1 MSTLIIVAMVVAVI
15 VIDAAD
21 ILSRLPRDAQAA
33 DAAASRQPGRRPASL
48 PRAFGNR
55 RSTMPSSRASLRMH
69 IHPRAG
75 SDTGSAATPGGLA

>member
-1 MSTLIIVAMVVAVI
+1 
-15 VIDAAD
+15 
-21 ILSRLPRDAQAA
+21 
-33 DAAASRQPGRRPASL
+33 L